1 MSKVLV
7 NNVADARGQM
17 NVARACGSDICS
29 VYINMLCERYKNR
42 GVTTRVRCDADAQSS
57 RHKIAV
63 CNAPLA
69 YSIDYMRV
77 SPFDS
82 KYRTGSYKGK
92 SYMSSDDFALY
103 YRDLRDYRTPKQA
116 CRAEEE
122 YIEIE
127 QRSIEKQKA
136 IEAGT
141 RSKKAKWL
149 ALTHTIKAKIK
160 ETKSRLNLEEFKKFS
175 ADWFPADC
183 EENRREGKSK
193 RIPRGIVSSFVVVA
207 LSLLLIV
214 SGSVMVSR
222 AEMEISDLEYQIDSY
237 EAQRDELLVDIEL
250 KNDMLMVK
258 EWAMQNGMVS
268 GEYVNSKHID
278 IENPE
283 SFESFEKKEEKGI
296 FYKLFSAIGLIKP
309 E

>member
-7 NNVADARGQM
+7 NNVADARGQI
-17 NVARACGSDICS
+17 NVARAIGSDICD

-42 GVTTRVRCDADAQSS
+42 GVTTRVKCDADAQSS

-63 CNAPLA
+63 CNAPGA

-77 SPFDS
+77 SPFDA

-92 SYMSSDDFALY
+92 SYMSSEDFALY
-103 YRDLRDYRTPKQA
+103 YRDLRDYRTPRQA
-116 CRAEEE
+116 SRAEEE
-122 YIEIE
+122 YAEIQ
-127 QRSIEKQKA
+127 QRSIEKKKE

-149 ALTHTIKAKIK
+149 ALTHTVKSKIK
-160 ETKSRLNLEEFKKFS
+160 EVKSRLNLEEFKRFS

-183 EENRREGKSK
+183 EENRREGKTK
-193 RIPRGIVSSFVVVA
+193 KMPRGIVPSFVIVG

-222 AEMEISDLEYQIDSY
+222 AEMKVSDLEYQIDSY
-237 EAQRDELLVDIEL
+237 EATRDELLVDIEL

-283 SFESFEKKEEKGI
+283 SIESFEKKEEKG
-296 FYKLFSAIGLIKP
+296 FFHKLLIAIGLDKS